1 VAGASA
7 LQFITLKEV
16 VARMIRF
23 GCFSQLLLAS
33 LLFASFGAARCEV
46 RLPHMLSDHAVL
58 QREMPVHIWGW
69 AGAGEKVTV
78 SFRGQTRMGVAD
90 DLGRWSVFLRP
101 EQAGGPYALTVQGSN
116 TIRLEDI
123 LVGDVWFASGQSNME
138 FPLDGFP
145 GLAVLK
151 NGPQEIA
158 AATQP
163 QIRLLRFG
171 RKASE
176 YELRDQDASWTLC
189 TPETAAQFSAV
200 AYFFA
205 RDLVKQERVPIGLI
219 DSTWGGTPVA
229 AWLSL
234 DGLSSDAGLMPQFAQ
249 RVEMVENQSDISP
262 MLDAEK
268 REDAKARAA
277 GQALTKHPW
286 HPNPASWAPTELFN
300 GMVAPAIDFAIKG
313 VIWYQGE
320 TDSTAGRAPLYERT
334 FPAMITDWRA
344 RWGEGNFPFLF
355 VQLSSFTSTPA
366 ETWGVVR
373 EAQRR
378 TLKLANTGMAV
389 SVDVG
394 QADNVHPT
402 DKQTVGTRLALAARA
417 VAYGEAVEFSGP
429 LFREATPEGNG
440 MRVYF
445 THGQGLV
452 ARGGALEGFE
462 VAGEDRRF
470 RPGTAR
476 VDGDTV
482 VVNAADVSRPM
493 YVRYAW
499 ANAPLTANLYNG
511 AGLPAAAFTS
521 EMHIPVPCAGSCG
534 SR

>member
-1 VAGASA
+1 VAGACVPQLISM
-7 LQFITLKEV
+7 KEV

-23 GCFSQLLLAS
+23 GGCSSLLLVCFV
-33 LLFASFGAARCEV
+33 FASFGGSFCSARSEV

-58 QREMPVHIWGW
+58 QRQMPVHIWGW
-69 AGAGEKVTV
+69 AEAGEKVTV
-78 SFRGQTRMGVAD
+78 SFHDQTQTAVAD
-90 DLGRWSVFLRP
+90 DLGRWKVFLRP
-101 EQAGGPYALTVQGSN
+101 EQAGGPYGLTVQGSN

-138 FPLDGFP
+138 FPLNGFP
-145 GLAVLK
+145 GNAVLK

-189 TPETAAQFSAV
+189 TPETAAEFSAV

-205 RDLVKQERVPIGLI
+205 RDLVKQEHVPIGLI

-229 AWLSL
+229 AWMSL
-234 DGLSSDAGLMPQFAQ
+234 DGLSSDAGLMPQFAE
-249 RVEMVENQSDISP
+249 RVAMVENQSDVAAL
-262 MLDAEK
+262 LDAEK
-268 REDAKARAA
+268 REDAKALAA
-277 GQALTKHPW
+277 GEAAPKHPW
-286 HPNPASWAPTELFN
+286 HPNPGSWGPTGLFN
-300 GMVAPAIDFAIKG
+300 GMVAPAVDFTIKG

-320 TDSTAGRAPLYERT
+320 TDSSAGWAPLYERT
-334 FPAMITDWRA
+334 FPAMITDWRT

-378 TLKLANTGMAV
+378 TLRLANTGMAV
-389 SVDVG
+389 SLDVG
-394 QADNVHPT
+394 QADNVHPS
-402 DKQTVGTRLALAARA
+402 DKQTVGARLALAARA

-429 LFREATPEGNG
+429 LFLEAASEGNHL
-440 MRVYF
+440 RVYF

-470 RPGTAR
+470 RAGTAR

-482 VVNAADVSRPM
+482 VVSANDVSRPV
-493 YVRYAW
+493 YVRYTW

-511 AGLPAAAFTS
+511 AGLPAAGFTS
-521 EMHIPVPCAGSCG
+521 ERHIPVP